1 MPTHP
6 TCETPF
12 ERGGNLCR
20 FCSSAE
26 PGLKLC
32 VKMVANSPA
41 MRLLL
46 GRALAVAR
54 SNAPAVIAGEPG
66 CGKEVVARA
75 IHANGPRRKGPF
87 VSVGPAGFIE
97 RLFEEAR
104 GGTLFLDDVGSL
116 SPAQQARL
124 LLVVQDSEDPRI
136 LCAPHC
142 DLRKAVAE
150 GWFREDLYY
159 RLKVFSIEVPPL
171 RSRADDIVPLANQFL
186 RAGQR
191 FTPAAEDALRA
202 HPWPGNVRELRNA
215 AQHASA
221 FAAGLDVDLECLP
234 AEVVRPQPP
243 PLRSL
248 AAVEREHILRTMEA
262 CGGRHAEAARALGI
276 GRTTL
281 WRKLN
286 EYSGVQRAQED
297 ATAAVV

>member
-20 FCSSAE
+20 SCSSSE

-32 VKMVANSPA
+32 VKVVGGSPA

-54 SNAPAVIAGEPG
+54 SGAPVVVSGEPG
-66 CGKEVVARA
+66 SGKEVVARA

-87 VSVGPAGFIE
+87 VTAGPATFIE
-97 RLFEEAR
+97 RIFEDAR
-104 GGTLFLDDVGSL
+104 GGSLFIDDVASL

-136 LCAPHC
+136 LCAPHG
-142 DLRKAVAE
+142 DLRKAVAQ

-159 RLKVFSIEVPPL
+159 RLKVFSVDVPPL
-171 RSRADDIVPLANQFL
+171 RSRRDDILPLARMFL
-186 RAGQR
+186 QSGLR
-191 FTPAAEDALRA
+191 FTPLAEEALLA
-202 HPWPGNVRELRNA
+202 HDWPGNVRELQNA
-215 AQHASA
+215 VRYASA
-221 FAAGLDVDLECLP
+221 LAAVPDVDVECLP
-234 AEVVRPQPP
+234 AEIVQRRRAT
-243 PLRSL
+243 LRSL
-248 AAVEREHILRTMEA
+248 ADVEREHILRTMEA
-262 CGGRHAEAARALGI
+262 CRGHHADAARALGI

-286 EYSGVQRAQED
+286 EYS
-297 ATAAVV
+297 AAVPAQAAV